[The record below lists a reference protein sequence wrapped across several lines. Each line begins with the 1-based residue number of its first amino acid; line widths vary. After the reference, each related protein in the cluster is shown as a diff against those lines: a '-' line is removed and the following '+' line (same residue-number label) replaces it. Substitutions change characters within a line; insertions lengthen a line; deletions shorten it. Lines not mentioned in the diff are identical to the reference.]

1 MTLELYIA
9 TSCVFSAASLWLLL
23 RNRELKSEALA
34 LSEQDERSK
43 SFFKEESRKFDK
55 LTADLR
61 LEIKFKNERLEDWS
75 KTEQLRTEEL
85 AKDKQILRERVVLRD
100 GEVAKAR
107 KELLEEKEAKKK
119 VLSQKKSGEVRLG
132 HIAEKLAPFLEDFTY
147 DPSNATFLGQPIDY
161 IVFEDEEIVFVEIK
175 SGNAKLS
182 PKQKHIKELIENNCV
197 SWKEI
202 RID

>member
-1 MTLELYIA
+1 MTPEPYIA
-9 TSCVFSAASLWLLL
+9 AACVLSAISLWLLL
-23 RNRELKSEALA
+23 RNKDLRAEALA
-34 LSEQDERSK
+34 LAERGERSK
-43 SFFKEESRKFDK
+43 LLLEEDRAKFNK
-55 LTADLR
+55 LTSDLR
-61 LEIKFKNERLEDWS
+61 LEVKFKNDRLKDWS
-75 KTEQLRTEEL
+75 ETERVRSEEL
-85 AKDKQILRERVVLRD
+85 ANDKRILRDRVSQRD
-100 GEVAKAR
+100 GEVAQFR
-107 KELLEEKEAKKK
+107 KELTEEKEAKKK

>member
-1 MTLELYIA
+1 MTPELYIV

-23 RNRELKSEALA
+23 RNRELKSETLA

-43 SFFKEESRKFDK
+43 SFFKEESRKFEK

-61 LEIKFKNERLEDWS
+61 LEIKFKNDRLEDWS
-75 KTEQLRTEEL
+75 KTERVRTEEL
-85 AKDKQILRERVVLRD
+85 AKDKQILRDRVDLRD
-100 GEVAKAR
+100 KEVAEAR
-107 KELLEEKEAKKK
+107 KELIEEKEAKKK

>member
-197 SWKEI
+197 SWK
-202 RID
+202 